1 MRPRHAIVLCI
12 AACLLLAWWLAHPPG
27 TKLSQ
32 DTRMALANAACPMPP
47 HVARGDV
54 PLQTNVPDGLVLP
67 ALHQVRIT
75 PLAGFSVEARV
86 LGRENYFADAGA
98 RFSPTDLALGW
109 GRMREDA
116 VLDKL
121 SISQGGRFF
130 YYRWRNTPPIP
141 PAEIVRSASNMHII
155 PATPEV
161 ARVLDTIHADDS
173 VRIDG
178 WLVRLDADNGWHW
191 VSSLSRDDSGNGA
204 CELVYTCSITRE

>member
-1 MRPRHAIVLCI
+1 MRPRNAIILLI
-12 AACLLLAWWLAHPPG
+12 GGCLLLAWWLSHPPSAR
-27 TKLSQ
+27 LPQ
-32 DTRMALANAACPMPP
+32 ATRDALAHVACPMPP
-47 HVARGDV
+47 RVVRGDI
-54 PLQTNVPDGLVLP
+54 PLQTPVPKGLTL
-67 ALHQVRIT
+67 AAIDNATLT
-75 PLAGFSVEARV
+75 PLAGFSIDARV
-86 LGRENYFADAGA
+86 LHRENYFADAGA
-98 RFSPTDLALGW
+98 KFSPADLALGW

-121 SISQGGRFF
+121 AISQGGRFF
-130 YYRWRNTPPIP
+130 YYRWRNAPPIP

-161 ARVLDTIHADDS
+161 ARALDTIHADDS

-204 CELVYTCSITRE
+204 CELVYTCAITRE